1 MSVSDKIQM
10 TSDLLLR
17 EAKDK
22 EKVNQMNE
30 DEKKKLYEL
39 IETKDREIEEL
50 TARIA
55 LIARN
60 HLVELSQ
67 KN

>member
-1 MSVSDKIQM
+1 M

-22 EKVNQMNE
+22 EKVNQMYE

-39 IETKDREIEEL
+39 IDTKDREI
-50 TARIA
+50 
-55 LIARN
+55 
-60 HLVELSQ
+60 
-67 KN
+67 

>member
-1 MSVSDKIQM
+1 M

-30 DEKKKLYEL
+30 EEKKRLKEL
-39 IETKDREIEEL
+39 IETKDREIE
-50 TARIA
+50 
-55 LIARN
+55 
-60 HLVELSQ
+60 
-67 KN
+67 